1 MSRSSK
7 VAASG
12 SHRGRD
18 AYARRIERRGVG
30 SPETGSSMDR
40 TSTANPSL
48 VTRRSPT
55 AAVRWGGMFAFMVA
69 AACSTPSNPTES
81 SSGSKAAAE
90 TSPAGASG
98 DASSVAMGS
107 RASRSPDLAELRAP
121 DAIAVVVSPW
131 TGEEFG
137 GGLDGS
143 IIATPNYRLYS
154 TLRDDSLERILPR
167 YMESA
172 FDHYRTAIVELPL
185 PPEPLKTYIFGSRS
199 EWNRF
204 TEFKLPPR
212 EAQSM
217 LQLRRGAYTADAE
230 VVLHDLGRTD
240 TLFLTAHEG
249 WHQYTQ
255 SVFRESLPIWLEE
268 GIATY
273 MEGHRFDSE
282 AGVATFMPWRN
293 LERYGELRA
302 RARRGGLIPLEEIVD
317 RSPQSFLENGSNRLL
332 TYYAQVWALTQ
343 FLVHGENGRYRAGLE
358 RLLVDAVDGRVSSR
372 IASVTGRQ
380 GRRAMGSGLG
390 RVVISVY
397 FTPDFELFKEQYE
410 AFLAVLMQRGTGTS
424 IWRGR
429 NPFEAGASAP
439 PIDPAIS

>member
-1 MSRSSK
+1 
-7 VAASG
+7 
-12 SHRGRD
+12 
-18 AYARRIERRGVG
+18 
-30 SPETGSSMDR
+30 MDR
-40 TSTANPSL
+40 TRTANPSL
-48 VTRRSPT
+48 SSPRSC
-55 AAVRWGGMFAFMVA
+55 AGRAVRQIAMLAVA
-69 AACSTPSNPTES
+69 WLAACSSPNATPTKTNDGSAGPETAASAANSES
-81 SSGSKAAAE
+81 RSSE
-90 TSPAGASG
+90 TSTALAARST
-98 DASSVAMGS
+98 
-107 RASRSPDLAELRAP
+107 RSPDLAALRTP
-121 DAIAVVVSPW
+121 EEIAFVVSPW
-131 TGEEFG
+131 SGEEFG
-137 GGLDGS
+137 GNLDGS
-143 IIATPNYRLYS
+143 IIASPNYRLHS
-154 TLRDDSLERILPR
+154 TLRDDSLERLLPR
-167 YMESA
+167 YMEAA

-204 TEFKLPPR
+204 TEHKLPPR

-302 RARRGGLIPLEEIVD
+302 RARRGGLIPLEELVD

-343 FLVHGENGRYRAGLE
+343 FLVHGENGRYRPGLE

-380 GRRAMGSGLG
+380 GRRAMGPSLG

-410 AFLAVLMQRGTGTS
+410 AFLSVLMQRGTGTS

-429 NPFEAGASAP
+429 NPFEAGAAAP
-439 PIDPAIS
+439 PIDPAMR

>member
-1 MSRSSK
+1 
-7 VAASG
+7 
-12 SHRGRD
+12 
-18 AYARRIERRGVG
+18 
-30 SPETGSSMDR
+30 MDR
-40 TSTANPSL
+40 ISTANPSRPTHGVPATWLARSRGVLAVASLGVWL
-48 VTRRSPT
+48 VACSSPNAT
-55 AAVRWGGMFAFMVA
+55 PAKPSEVAGGREA
-69 AACSTPSNPTES
+69 AATTETPSP
-81 SSGSKAAAE
+81 
-90 TSPAGASG
+90 
-98 DASSVAMGS
+98 SVASATDS
-107 RASRSPDLAELRAP
+107 RPARSPDLAELRTPEAF
-121 DAIAVVVSPW
+121 AFVVSPW
-131 TGEEFG
+131 RGEEFG
-137 GGLDGS
+137 GNLDGS
-143 IIATPNYRLYS
+143 IIATPNYRLHS

-167 YMESA
+167 YMEAA

-217 LQLRRGAYTADAE
+217 LQLRRGAYTADSE

-302 RARRGGLIPLEEIVD
+302 RARRGGLIPLEELVD

-372 IASVTGRQ
+372 IASVAGRQ
-380 GRRAMGSGLG
+380 GRRAMGPGLG

-410 AFLAVLMQRGTGTS
+410 AFLSVLMQRGTGTA

-429 NPFEAGASAP
+429 NPFEAGAAAP
-439 PIDPAIS
+439 PIDPAMR

>member
-1 MSRSSK
+1 
-7 VAASG
+7 
-12 SHRGRD
+12 
-18 AYARRIERRGVG
+18 
-30 SPETGSSMDR
+30 MDR
-40 TSTANPSL
+40 IRSANPNPRMPRFGAGRAIGSIG
-48 VTRRSPT
+48 TF
-55 AAVRWGGMFAFMVA
+55 AVAWLL
-69 AACSTPSNPTES
+69 ACSTPSATPTRTGDAS
-81 SSGSKAAAE
+81 DGSQVPA
-90 TSPAGASG
+90 TSPAGASE
-98 DASSVAMGS
+98 ASSAAVA
-107 RASRSPDLAELRAP
+107 APPTRSPDLATLRTP
-121 DAIAVVVSPW
+121 ETIAVVVSPW

-137 GGLDGS
+137 GNLDGS
-143 IIATPNYRLYS
+143 IIATPNYRLHS
-154 TLRDDSLERILPR
+154 TLRDESLERLLPR
-167 YMESA
+167 YMEAA

-204 TEFKLPPR
+204 TEFKLPFR

-217 LQLRRGAYTADAE
+217 LQLRRGAYTADSE

-302 RARRGGLIPLEEIVD
+302 RARRGGLIPLEELVD
-317 RSPQSFLENGSNRLL
+317 RSPQAFLEGGSNRLL

-343 FLVHGENGRYRAGLE
+343 FLVHGENGRYRPGLE

-372 IASVTGRQ
+372 IASVAGRQ
-380 GRRAMGSGLG
+380 GRRAMGPGLG

-410 AFLAVLMQRGTGTS
+410 AFLSVLMQRGTGTA

-429 NPFEAGASAP
+429 NPFEAGAAAP
-439 PIDPAIS
+439 LGSTP

>member
-1 MSRSSK
+1 VTERVGDQHAGSVRPRS
-7 VAASG
+7 VGLAFCLTNLILGMLAGLAACTTPT
-12 SHRGRD
+12 D
-18 AYARRIERRGVG
+18 
-30 SPETGSSMDR
+30 SPNTSPPSPAET
-40 TSTANPSL
+40 TSNNPASA
-48 VTRRSPT
+48 P
-55 AAVRWGGMFAFMVA
+55 AAVASV
-69 AACSTPSNPTES
+69 TPTRT
-81 SSGSKAAAE
+81 AE
-90 TSPAGASG
+90 P
-98 DASSVAMGS
+98 
-107 RASRSPDLAELRAP
+107 AELRAP
-121 DAIAVVVSPW
+121 GEIAVVVSPW

-143 IIATPNYRLYS
+143 IIATPNYRLHS

-167 YMESA
+167 YMEAA
-172 FDHYRTAIVELPL
+172 FDHYRTAIVDLPL
-185 PPEPLKTYIFGSRS
+185 PPEPLKSYIFGSRS

-212 EAQSM
+212 EARSM

-282 AGVATFMPWRN
+282 AGVAVFMPWRN

-302 RARRGGLIPLEEIVD
+302 RARRGGLIPLEELVD
-317 RSPQSFLENGSNRLL
+317 RSPQSFLEGGSNRLL

-358 RLLVDAVDGRVSSR
+358 RLLEDAVDGRVSSR
-372 IASVTGRQ
+372 IASVAGRQ
-380 GRRAMGSGLG
+380 GRRAMGPSLG

-397 FTPDFELFKEQYE
+397 FSPDFELFKEQYE
-410 AFLAVLMQRGTGTS
+410 AFLSVLMQRGTGTA

-429 NPFEAGASAP
+429 NPFEGRTEPSSNGLAAP
-439 PIDPAIS
+439 